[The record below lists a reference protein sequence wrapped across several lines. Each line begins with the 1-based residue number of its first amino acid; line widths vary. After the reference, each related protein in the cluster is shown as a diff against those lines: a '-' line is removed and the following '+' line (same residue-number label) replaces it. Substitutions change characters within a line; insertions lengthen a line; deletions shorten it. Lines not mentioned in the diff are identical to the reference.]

1 MKFKDVIWMSPST
14 DSTSSVSEVPN
25 EPLGGTSWY
34 LVTATEVESQKSVI
48 AFLDFSIF
56 YIQCVLCSSAPARRE
71 AEVLTDP
78 ACLLDWTG
86 TGHVS
91 QQTLGCCPPPG
102 PCVSVWPA
110 LQPSGASGGG
120 VSACKT
126 EQRWRG

>member
-1 MKFKDVIWMSPST
+1 MSPST

-25 EPLGGTSWY
+25 EGGTSWY

-71 AEVLTDP
+71 AEVPTDP

-91 QQTLGCCPPPG
+91 QQTLGCCPPPPG
-102 PCVSVWPA
+102 P
-110 LQPSGASGGG
+110 
-120 VSACKT
+120 
-126 EQRWRG
+126 